1 MLGLL
6 VLGACSDPP
15 PPAPRSSAP
24 AVSTAAPAPS
34 ASASAALTGESRK
47 RQGGPRARAGAA
59 QITGDIVH
67 EPVHR
72 AVRENLGAL
81 KDCYQKGLDKNAQ
94 LKGRIIFSF
103 TLDGGGTAKELKP
116 DAELKDNTVIECA
129 KTAMSSISYPK
140 PKAGVVSVRY
150 PILFSPGDTI
160 NDKAPKDA
168 TQADVEKA
176 LADAG
181 ATEVSAKPKDGA
193 KGVVVF
199 TGKAGG
205 NAFTLTFAPAS
216 AAASFDDKAIAE
228 LEQKGFVYTD
238 GPFLVAV
245 ESVVIAESER
255 LLKAVVKER

>member
-6 VLGACSDPP
+6 FLVGCGD
-15 PPAPRSSAP
+15 PPAPAVTSSAP
-24 AVSTAAPAPS
+24 VVTSAAPAPS
-34 ASASAALTGESRK
+34 ASAPALTGESR
-47 RQGGPRARAGAA
+47 RRVGGPRARVGAA

-72 AVRENLGAL
+72 AVRESLGSL
-81 KDCYQKGLDKNAQ
+81 KDCYQKGLDKNPQ

-103 TLDGGGTAKELKP
+103 TLDSGGAAKDLKP

-129 KTAMSSISYPK
+129 KSAMSSVGFPK
-140 PKAGVVSVRY
+140 PKSGVVSVRY

-160 NDKAPKDA
+160 NDKPPKDA
-168 TQADVEKA
+168 TQADLEKA

-181 ATEVSAKPKDGA
+181 ATEVAAKPSEGA

-216 AAASFDDKAIAE
+216 AGGALDDKAIGD

-238 GPFLVAV
+238 GPLVVAV
-245 ESVVIAESER
+245 ESAIVAESER